1 MKMNKMVIL
10 MGISALVAGMASDCL
25 AAKKKTTTKAKPK
38 TTAKS
43 KEQKPSKTTAKA
55 KPGTAAQKKAAIS
68 NKTTVLT
75 TPPPAPVTAPP
86 ITITTA
92 TINTQDQH
100 GNIPLNIAIATSKGD
115 VTKITTLL
123 NMKANVNAMDKVG
136 FTPLMTAASRG
147 YTDIVNL
154 LISKGANT
162 KLTRNNKPNGQTALS
177 LTPKKYPAIR
187 TLLSK

>member
-10 MGISALVAGMASDCL
+10 MGISALIAGMASDCL
-25 AAKKKTTTKAKPK
+25 AAKKKTTKAKSK

-43 KEQKPSKTTAKA
+43 KAKPVAPKNTTAKA
-55 KPGTAAQKKAAIS
+55 KPVAPITLPLAPAAAPAVKMTITAA
-68 NKTTVLT
+68 N
-75 TPPPAPVTAPP
+75 
-86 ITITTA
+86 
-92 TINTQDQH
+92 INTQDAH
-100 GNIPLNIAIATSKGD
+100 GNIPLNSAIASSKGS
-115 VTKITTLL
+115 TTTVAALL
-123 NMKANVNAMDKVG
+123 GIPGVQINAMDKAG

-162 KLTRNNKPNGQTALS
+162 KLTRNGTPNGQTALS
-177 LTPKKYPAIR
+177 LTPKKYTAII